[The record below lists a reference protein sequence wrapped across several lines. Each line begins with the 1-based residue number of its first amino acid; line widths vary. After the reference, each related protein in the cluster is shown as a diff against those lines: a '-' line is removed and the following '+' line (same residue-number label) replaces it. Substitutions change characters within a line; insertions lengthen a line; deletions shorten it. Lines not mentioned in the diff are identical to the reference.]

1 MKGKRILISAV
12 MLAVVAVT
20 MLSVHSCKKSKTY
33 IFETSKAVKG
43 SIINTV
49 TATGTLEAI
58 TSVVVGTQVSG
69 IVEKLYVDFNTR
81 VKKGQVLAELDKTA
95 LRSSV
100 QQSLATLENARAEM
114 EYQASNYERSKALY
128 EKNLIAQ
135 ADYDQARY
143 GYEKSKATFKNTQA
157 QYDKALVQLGYA
169 TLYSPIDGVVMNRA
183 VDEGQTVAASF
194 NTPEI
199 FTIAQDLTQM
209 QVEADIDES
218 DIGMIRKGQRVEFDV
233 DAFPD
238 DKFGGTVEQIRL
250 SPVTTSNVVTY
261 TVVINAPNPDLKLLP
276 GMTAN
281 IVIYVEESG
290 DVLTIPY
297 KALKFTPEADYL
309 ARLGNETVSGGD
321 KPGMPG
327 STGRSGAGMP
337 GGTGMPAGSMGA
349 PGSGGGAATGSGIA
363 AGTGA
368 GRGMQG
374 NPGGGMP
381 EGFTPPAGAK
391 IPTRVWVKDENG
403 IHPVRVELGSNDG
416 DNAEVK
422 SGLEEGTEVVT
433 KMTIASA
440 REKKEKEVAS
450 NPFMPSPPGRRNTQS
465 TSSGSGTAT
474 PARN

>member
-1 MKGKRILISAV
+1 MKGKRILISSG

-20 MLSVHSCKKSKTY
+20 LLTVHSCKKSKTY
-33 IFETSKAVKG
+33 IFETSKAAKG
-43 SIINTV
+43 SIVKTV
-49 TATGTLEAI
+49 TATGTIEAI

-69 IVEKLYVDFNTR
+69 IVEKQYVDFNSQ

-100 QQSLATLENARAEM
+100 QQSLATLENAKAEM

-143 GYEKSKATFKNTQA
+143 NHEKSKATLKNSQA

-169 TLYSPIDGVVMNRA
+169 TIYSPIDGVVMNRA

-238 DKFGGTVEQIRL
+238 EKFAGTVEQIRL
-250 SPVTTSNVVTY
+250 SPVNTSGVVTY
-261 TVVINAPNPDLKLLP
+261 TVIINAPNPDKKLLP

-281 IVIYVEESG
+281 IVIYSEEIK
-290 DVLTIPY
+290 DVLIVPY
-297 KALKFTPEADYL
+297 RAVKFTPDADYL
-309 ARLGNETVSGGD
+309 ARLVKEMASTRD
-321 KPGMPG
+321 KNGTAG
-327 STGRSGAGMP
+327 GAGIP
-337 GGTGMPAGSMGA
+337 GGTGGPAGGMSG
-349 PGSGGGAATGSGIA
+349 PG

-368 GRGMQG
+368 GSGMRGI
-374 NPGGGMP
+374 PGSQLP
-381 EGFTPPAGAK
+381 EGFTPPEGFK
-391 IPTRVWVKDENG
+391 IPTMVWVKDEKG
-403 IHPVRVELGSNDG
+403 IHPVRVELGSSDG
-416 DNAEVK
+416 DNAEVRT
-422 SGLEEGTEVVT
+422 GLEEGAEVVT
-433 KMTIASA
+433 KMTLATA
-440 REKKEKEVAS
+440 KEKKEQEVAS
-450 NPFMPSPPGRRNTQS
+450 NPFMPAPPGRRNTRS
-465 TSSGSGTAT
+465 TSSASGTNSS
-474 PARN
+474 ARN

>member
-1 MKGKRILISAV
+1 MKGKRFLISGG
-12 MLAVVAVT
+12 MLAVVAIT
-20 MLSVHSCKKSKTY
+20 LLTVHSCKKSKAY
-33 IFETSKAVKG
+33 IYETSKATKG
-43 SIINTV
+43 SIVNTV
-49 TATGTLEAI
+49 TATGTIEAI

-69 IVEKLYVDFNTR
+69 IVEKLYVDFNSQ

-95 LRSSV
+95 LRSGV
-100 QQSLATLENARAEM
+100 QQSLATLDNAKAEM

-135 ADYDQARY
+135 ADHDQARY
-143 GYEKSKATFKNTQA
+143 NQEKSKATLKNSQA

-169 TLYSPIDGVVMNRA
+169 TIYSPIDGVVMNRA

-218 DIGMIRKGQRVEFDV
+218 DIGMIRMGQRVEFDV

-238 DKFGGTVEQIRL
+238 EKFAGTVEQIRL

-261 TVVINAPNPDLKLLP
+261 TVIINAPNPDKKLLP

-281 IVIYVEESG
+281 IVIYAEEIK

-297 KALKFTPEADYL
+297 KATKFTPDAEYL
-309 ARLGNETVSGGD
+309 ARLGKETTSVSDMNG
-321 KPGMPG
+321 
-327 STGRSGAGMP
+327 TP
-337 GGTGMPAGSMGA
+337 GG
-349 PGSGGGAATGSGIA
+349 
-363 AGTGA
+363 
-368 GRGMQG
+368 QL
-374 NPGGGMP
+374 P
-381 EGFTPPAGAK
+381 EGFTPPEGLK

-422 SGLEEGTEVVT
+422 SGLDEGAEVVT
-433 KMTIASA
+433 KMTMATA
-440 REKKEKEVAS
+440 KEKKEQEVAS
-450 NPFMPSPPGRRNTQS
+450 NPFMPTPPGRRNTQS
-465 TSSGSGTAT
+465 TSSGSRT
-474 PARN
+474 N

>member
-1 MKGKRILISAV
+1 MKGKRILISAG

-20 MLSVHSCKKSKTY
+20 LLTVHSCKKSKAY
-33 IFETSKAVKG
+33 IYETSKAIKG
-43 SIINTV
+43 SIVNTV
-49 TATGTLEAI
+49 TATGTIEAI

-69 IVEKLYVDFNTR
+69 IVEKLHVDFNTH

-95 LRSSV
+95 LKSSV
-100 QQSLATLENARAEM
+100 QQSLATLENAKAEM

-143 GYEKSKATFKNTQA
+143 NYEKSKASLKNSQA

-169 TLYSPIDGVVMNRA
+169 TIYSPIDGVVMNRA

-194 NTPEI
+194 STPEI

-209 QVEADIDES
+209 QVEAAIDES
-218 DIGMIRKGQRVEFDV
+218 DIGMIMKGQRVEFDV

-238 DKFGGTVEQIRL
+238 EKFAGTIEQIRL

-261 TVVINAPNPDLKLLP
+261 TVIINAPNPDQKLLP

-281 IVIYVEESG
+281 IVIYAEEIK

-297 KALKFTPEADYL
+297 KAVKFTPDADYL
-309 ARLGNETVSGGD
+309 ARLGKEMASAGEKNGMTGGAGRPAGGVSG
-321 KPGMPG
+321 
-327 STGRSGAGMP
+327 T
-337 GGTGMPAGSMGA
+337 
-349 PGSGGGAATGSGIA
+349 GAATGAGA
-363 AGTGA
+363 GAGTGA

-374 NPGGGMP
+374 MPGGTGMPPGGQMP
-381 EGFTPPAGAK
+381 EGFTLPEGFK
-391 IPTRVWVKDENG
+391 MPTMVWVKDENG

-416 DNAEVK
+416 DNTEVK
-422 SGLEEGTEVVT
+422 SGLEEGVEVVT
-433 KMTIASA
+433 KMTMATA
-440 REKKEKEVAS
+440 KEKKEQEVAS
-450 NPFMPSPPGRRNTQS
+450 NPFMPTPPGRRNTQS
-465 TSSGSGTAT
+465 TTTETRTNSST
-474 PARN
+474 RN

>member
-1 MKGKRILISAV
+1 MKVKRILISGG
-12 MLAVVAVT
+12 MLAVVAMT
-20 MLSVHSCKKSKTY
+20 LLTVHSCKKSKAY
-33 IFETSKAVKG
+33 IYETSKVTKG
-43 SIINTV
+43 SIVNTV
-49 TATGTLEAI
+49 TASGTIEAI

-69 IVEKLYVDFNTR
+69 IVEKLHVDFNTP

-135 ADYDQARY
+135 ADFDQARY
-143 GYEKSKATFKNTQA
+143 NHEKSKATLKNSQA

-169 TLYSPIDGVVMNRA
+169 TIYSPIDGVVMNRA

-238 DKFGGTVEQIRL
+238 EKFAGTVEQIRL
-250 SPVTTSNVVTY
+250 SPVNTSGVVTY
-261 TVVINAPNPDLKLLP
+261 TVIINAPNPDKKLLP

-281 IVIYVEESG
+281 IVIYAEEIE
-290 DVLTIPY
+290 DVLIVPY
-297 KALKFTPEADYL
+297 KAVKFTPDAEYL
-309 ARLGNETVSGGD
+309 ASLAKEMASTFEKNGA
-321 KPGMPG
+321 PGV
-327 STGRSGAGMP
+327 AGIP
-337 GGTGMPAGSMGA
+337 GGTGRPAGGMSGPGA
-349 PGSGGGAATGSGIA
+349 GA
-363 AGTGA
+363 GA
-368 GRGMQG
+368 GRGMQVA
-374 NPGGGMP
+374 PGGPGMPGGQMP
-381 EGFTPPAGAK
+381 EGFTLPEGFK
-391 IPTRVWVKDENG
+391 MPTMVWVKDEKG
-403 IHPVRVELGSNDG
+403 IHPVRVELGSSDG

-433 KMTIASA
+433 KMTIATA
-440 REKKEKEVAS
+440 KEKKEKEIAS
-450 NPFMPSPPGRRNTQS
+450 NPFMPTPPGRRNTQS
-465 TSSGSGTAT
+465 TTSGSRTDSSK
-474 PARN
+474 RN